1 MLAANSVV
9 VMGWEFMQVDIL
21 VENMVSVVIP
31 ARILVGTWFRL
42 GCRWPFRRL

>member
-21 VENMVSVVIP
+21 VENMVSAVIP
-31 ARILVGTWFRL
+31 VHILVGDMVL
-42 GCRWPFRRL
+42 ASMPVAI

>member
-31 ARILVGTWFRL
+31 VHILVGDMVL
-42 GCRWPFRRL
+42 ASMPGAI